1 MARFFPLGL
10 ILFIFSSCLNEPD
23 CVVTATNI
31 VRVSFERLI
40 PDSLNTDTV
49 VFIDSVQVSGTFA
62 LYHEGDTTSQ
72 LQLPVDPQQ
81 LTTTFRVFYYDSIM
95 DSIRISYTRKAQVVS
110 PACGAFTHF
119 QDLVVLS
126 TSFGN
131 LIVEDPTLS
140 SSATSNII
148 IKL

>member
-23 CVVTATNI
+23 CIVTATNV
-31 VRVSFERLI
+31 VRISFERLI
-40 PDSLNTDTV
+40 PDSLNSDTV
-49 VFIDSVQVSGTFA
+49 VFIDSVQVSGTLA

-72 LQLPVDPQQ
+72 LQLPVDPEE
-81 LTTTFRVFYYDSIM
+81 LTTTFRIFYYNSLM

-110 PACGAFTHF
+110 PACGVFTHF
-119 QDLVVLS
+119 QDLVILTS
-126 TSFGN
+126 SFGN
-131 LIVEDPTLS
+131 LMVEDPTLS
-140 SSATSNII
+140 TSATSNIT